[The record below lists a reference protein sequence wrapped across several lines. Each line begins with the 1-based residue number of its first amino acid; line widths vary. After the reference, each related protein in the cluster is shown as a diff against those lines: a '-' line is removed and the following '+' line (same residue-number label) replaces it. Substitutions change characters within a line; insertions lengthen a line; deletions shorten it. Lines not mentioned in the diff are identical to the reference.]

1 MKAHYVLVDFEN
13 VQPRNLGLLKGGPF
27 KLKVF
32 VGASQ
37 TKVSLDLAQA
47 VQSFGSDGEYIQIT
61 GNGSN
66 ALDFHIAYYIG
77 VLSAADPTATFHIIS
92 KDTGFDPLVKHL
104 KARGIECKRS
114 AAITDIPHIKSATL
128 SPAVKAAVPAKPAA
142 VVKAAPV
149 AKKTATKAT
158 AAKSAPGKPTPAP
171 APPPTD
177 KAAAARYTAVLE
189 NLVKRKAGR
198 PRTLKTLTST
208 IRALTHLAIDEAGA
222 QAIVKELTRQGKL
235 RIDGSKVT
243 YVLG

>member
-37 TKVSLDLAQA
+37 TKVSLELAQA

-92 KDTGFDPLVKHL
+92 KDTGFDPLVRHL
-104 KARGIECKRS
+104 KSRGIECKRS
-114 AAITDIPHIKSATL
+114 AAITDIPHIKSAAL
-128 SPAVKAAVPAKPAA
+128 SPVAKAAPPTPAVPAKKGAAKTPVSKAPAAKAVPAKPAA
-142 VVKAAPV
+142 AVV
-149 AKKTATKAT
+149 
-158 AAKSAPGKPTPAP
+158 
-171 APPPTD
+171 D
-177 KAAAARYTAVLE
+177 KAAATRYAAVLE

-198 PRTLKTLTST
+198 PRTVKTLTST
-208 IRALTHLAIDEAGA
+208 VRALFHPPLDDAGA
-222 QAIVKELTRQGKL
+222 AAIVQQLAKQGKL
-235 RIDGSKVT
+235 HIDGTKVT
-243 YVLG
+243 YALA

>member
-77 VLSAADPTATFHIIS
+77 LLSAADPTATFHIIS

-128 SPAVKAAVPAKPAA
+128 SPAVKAAAPAKPAA

-149 AKKTATKAT
+149 AKKTAAKAT

-171 APPPTD
+171 APPPAD

>member
-77 VLSAADPTATFHIIS
+77 LLSATDPTATFHIIS

-128 SPAVKAAVPAKPAA
+128 SPAVKAAAPAKPAA
-142 VVKAAPV
+142 AVKTAPV
-149 AKKTATKAT
+149 AKKTAAKAT
-158 AAKSAPGKPTPAP
+158 STKPAPVKTTP
-171 APPPTD
+171 APPPAD
-177 KAAAARYTAVLE
+177 KASAARYTAVLE

>member
-77 VLSAADPTATFHIIS
+77 VLSAREPEAIFHIIS

-128 SPAVKAAVPAKPAA
+128 SPAAKPVAAAKPAA
-142 VVKAAPV
+142 VAKAAPV
-149 AKKTATKAT
+149 AKKTAAKAT
-158 AAKSAPGKPTPAP
+158 TTKPAPVKPTPTPAP
-171 APPPTD
+171 PPAD
-177 KAAAARYTAVLE
+177 KAMAARYAAVLE

>member
-77 VLSAADPTATFHIIS
+77 VLSAREPEAIFHIIS

-128 SPAVKAAVPAKPAA
+128 SPAAKPVAAAKPAA
-142 VVKAAPV
+142 VAKAAPV
-149 AKKTATKAT
+149 AKKTAAKAAT
-158 AAKSAPGKPTPAP
+158 AKPLPAKPTPAP
-171 APPPTD
+171 PPAD
-177 KAAAARYTAVLE
+177 KAMAARYAAVLE

>member
-77 VLSAADPTATFHIIS
+77 VLSAREPEAIFHIIS

-128 SPAVKAAVPAKPAA
+128 SPAVKPVVAAKPAA
-142 VVKAAPV
+142 VTKAAPV
-149 AKKTATKAT
+149 AKKTAAKAA
-158 AAKSAPGKPTPAP
+158 AAKPAPVKPTPAP
-171 APPPTD
+171 PPAD

-222 QAIVKELTRQGKL
+222 QAIVKELARQGKL